1 MMNKR
6 RKILASGLAL
16 AASIVSGAS
25 IAKGDGSGSG
35 KGDGKQ
41 RWRRHAYG
49 MSADVTNKCATCVFW
64 GGERH
69 VTRDKSM
76 VHVQSL
82 GMCNNP
88 ASGNY
93 HTITS
98 PDTGPMKAWV
108 KWPAL
113 DV

>member
-1 MMNKR
+1 MNER
-6 RKILASGLAL
+6 RKILTGGAAL
-16 AASIVSGAS
+16 AASLISTAAIGE
-25 IAKGDGSGSG
+25 
-35 KGDGKQ
+35 GKQ

-49 MSADVTNKCATCVFW
+49 VSADTANKCATCVFW

-69 VTRDKSM
+69 VTKDKSM

-82 GMCNNP
+82 GICNNP
-88 ASGNY
+88 ASANY
-93 HTITS
+93 QTVTS

-113 DV
+113 DT